1 MGKFFDT
8 VRNMFEYKEEQNY
21 DFVLS
26 DATVEQQATD
36 FYSPATEKVYT
47 NCDKNIEFIKDKYS
61 TLINSDVKIREFYL
75 NVQNKQYKSFLFYI
89 DGMINSDSINHFVLN
104 PLMLKNKSNTDTSQT
119 EAPTDSQKVTIVK
132 PFDIESYIMDS
143 LMPQN
148 DVSVSEEFSDIFSKV
163 NNGISALFVDTL
175 STCFLIDAKGFEKR
189 SIPVPQ
195 NEFVIR
201 GSQEA
206 FIESVRTNTSLIRRL
221 INNENL
227 IIENFSV
234 GKINKN
240 TCCVCYMK
248 NIANPDLVAE
258 VKYRIN
264 NIDIDSITSSGE
276 LEQLIKDS
284 PFGLP
289 QMIATER
296 PDRVSNYLLEGRV
309 AIIVNG
315 TPYVLVAPGVFTD
328 FLASAEDLNLQY
340 QFTNLLKIIRFFALV
355 ITLTLPG
362 FYIAITAFHQEI
374 IPTELLFAIVSSRSA
389 VPFPIIFE
397 IILMD
402 VSLELI
408 RESGVRVPSSL
419 GQTIGIVGRTDTW

>member
-26 DATVEQQATD
+26 DATVEQQSTD
-36 FYSPATEKVYT
+36 FYSPVTEKVYT

-61 TLINSDVKIREFYL
+61 TLINSDIKIREFYL

-89 DGMINSDSINHFVLN
+89 DGMINADSINHFVLN

-119 EAPTDSQKVTIVK
+119 EVPSNSQKVTIVK

-264 NIDIDSITSSGE
+264 NLDIDSITSSGE

-328 FLASAEDLNLQY
+328 FLSSVEDLNLQY

-362 FYIAITAFHQEI
+362 FYIAITTFHQEI